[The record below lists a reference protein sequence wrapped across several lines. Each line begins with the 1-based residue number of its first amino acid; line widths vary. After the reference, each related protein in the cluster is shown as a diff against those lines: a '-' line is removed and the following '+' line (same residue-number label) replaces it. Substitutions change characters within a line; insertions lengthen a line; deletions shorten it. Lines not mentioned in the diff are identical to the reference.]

1 MRISDWSSDVCSS
14 DLTESGYFTF
24 LPNCAPDADIIL
36 GDARL
41 KIAGLRAATLDV
53 LAIDAFSSDSVPMHL
68 LTREA
73 FGVYARALRPRGIL
87 LVHISNRYLDLE
99 PDRKSTRLNSS
110 H

>member
-73 FGVYARALRPRGIL
+73 FGVYTRALRPPGIL
-87 LVHISNRYLDLE
+87 LVHISNRNI
-99 PDRKSTRLNSS
+99 DRKSVL
-110 H
+110 